1 MQNFLK
7 PNWSKAISNWL

>member
-1 MQNFLK
+1 MHKLLK